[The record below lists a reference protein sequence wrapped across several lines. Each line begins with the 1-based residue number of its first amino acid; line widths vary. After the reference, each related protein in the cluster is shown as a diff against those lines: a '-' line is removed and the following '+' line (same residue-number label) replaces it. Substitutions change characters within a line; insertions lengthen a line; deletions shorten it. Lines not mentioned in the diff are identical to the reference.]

1 MGYFYCQKE
10 GGNEGWKL
18 ILDTDTST
26 ASEYMFKTILSLDTD
41 LGQDATREQIAD
53 TKYKGPLY
61 FDMDDAESPASTAKD
76 VVKLI
81 DSLSKL
87 DVEPSDLLVYAS
99 GGKGFH
105 VIVDE
110 RIFLVKPP
118 RAGIAMLP
126 AIYKEIAFKV
136 AVASMDF
143 AVYSGRKG
151 RMFRQA
157 NIQRPNN
164 LYKVQISIK
173 ELEEIADADVVDAE
187 QMYREICSAPRP
199 ETFPDVVFQAA
210 GLMALFD
217 ISKVSVTK
225 SAARRK
231 KIKPVV
237 LPKLLPSFDAM
248 LEGRGIKPDAGFH
261 QIALQVCVT
270 AHQQG
275 LSAKDLVEKAEGLIQ
290 SHDSDGYR
298 YNTPEKRRQE
308 LYRMWEYTYDN
319 PCYDY
324 SGKAISALLTHRAPD
339 LHGLEVEQDEIEQA
353 LLGGD
358 IEDIEGGEY
367 DHAGIIM
374 TRKGAFIVTEHG
386 PKQVTAVTFDNVTEL
401 LSTEKNQLS
410 VIEADV
416 YVGGRMKGRDAF
428 TLETFQSS
436 GNLNKLAS
444 SYGQIFN
451 GNDNQARGMYL
462 RMVEKARQKNQTMYV
477 IAREGLDYV
486 QIPFHE
492 DPEIKEGFLVWSD
505 SKQVVTQD
513 SVADK
518 ISLRFV
524 GWPDDRGQFQTDLGA
539 AEDLVPWL
547 QIGDNKE
554 EMRTFLKNL
563 LGCQKPST
571 IGKLLGWTT
580 ACHYR
585 MVFHRMYGQFPL
597 MHINGPGG
605 MGKCLRKGT
614 LVIMADGTRKKI
626 EDVAV
631 GEQLLGPDG
640 TVRNVLDL
648 GRGRE
653 VMYEVTPTKGKP
665 YYVNENHILSPK
677 RSGKGGCYLADGTHI
692 PATQQ
697 VLNVTVKTLLAS
709 APHVQDL
716 FRGYRSESVE
726 FIREQEALPIPAY
739 ILGVWLGDGDSSG
752 PSVTKPQGAMVEAWK
767 EYATSIGMRVSCYQ
781 SKGKCDKWAIVDSRH
796 GTNIVTKELMSLN
809 LINNK
814 HIPESYLYA
823 PAEERL
829 KLIAGLLDSDGHQTS
844 GGYDW
849 ISKCPKLAEDFVFL
863 CRSVGLAAYSSEVT
877 KGIKSTGFS
886 GKYYRVGV
894 SGDCERIPCLDKKAP
909 PRLINK
915 NHLVVGLK
923 FKRLEEEDYY
933 GVVLDGDHLF
943 LLGDFTVTHNTQ
955 MTLLFSAQ
963 HYYKEEAKMLSPTS
977 TLFAVANSI
986 SSSSSI
992 PLVLDEFKPSE
1003 MPQNVYDKF
1012 KLMMRDSYNCRT
1024 VERGGGSRDNADY
1037 RSTHRVELSAPV
1049 CFIAEAVESEP
1060 ALMERVVLLTLTKP
1074 DIIKTQ
1080 AFHKKF
1086 VYAQQH
1092 KHMLGIIGKFITAS
1106 TVKKYDKQTL
1116 DTEFTEV
1123 LNITRKEMMLQEGE
1137 IGLSTEEYRR
1147 KSTAK
1152 ERTVFNY
1159 AVARFGLQK
1168 FRAII
1173 KSIYEDE
1180 FEDLFQEMFETLT
1193 DSAVE
1198 VQEQTTPEWLKVMN
1212 TFAEMAVADELS
1224 PFHMKANREYAFVEF
1239 NGKACFEMSA
1249 SVAYF
1254 KYRLYCA
1261 ASRTRPLFPS
1271 VSAFSHTLNSLSA
1284 LEAKNHVGAL
1294 NSPSGSHLFSL
1305 EALRQAGFITPQA
1318 R

>member
-105 VIVDE
+105 VVVDE

-217 ISKVSVTK
+217 ISKASVTK

-605 MGKCLRKGT
+605 MGK
-614 LVIMADGTRKKI
+614 
-626 EDVAV
+626 
-631 GEQLLGPDG
+631 
-640 TVRNVLDL
+640 
-648 GRGRE
+648 
-653 VMYEVTPTKGKP
+653 
-665 YYVNENHILSPK
+665 
-677 RSGKGGCYLADGTHI
+677 
-692 PATQQ
+692 
-697 VLNVTVKTLLAS
+697 
-709 APHVQDL
+709 
-716 FRGYRSESVE
+716 
-726 FIREQEALPIPAY
+726 
-739 ILGVWLGDGDSSG
+739 
-752 PSVTKPQGAMVEAWK
+752 
-767 EYATSIGMRVSCYQ
+767 
-781 SKGKCDKWAIVDSRH
+781 
-796 GTNIVTKELMSLN
+796 
-809 LINNK
+809 
-814 HIPESYLYA
+814 
-823 PAEERL
+823 
-829 KLIAGLLDSDGHQTS
+829 
-844 GGYDW
+844 
-849 ISKCPKLAEDFVFL
+849 
-863 CRSVGLAAYSSEVT
+863 
-877 KGIKSTGFS
+877 
-886 GKYYRVGV
+886 
-894 SGDCERIPCLDKKAP
+894 
-909 PRLINK
+909 
-915 NHLVVGLK
+915 
-923 FKRLEEEDYY
+923 
-933 GVVLDGDHLF
+933 
-943 LLGDFTVTHNTQ
+943 TQ

>member
-126 AIYKEIAFKV
+126 AIYNEIAFKV

-605 MGKCLRKGT
+605 MGK
-614 LVIMADGTRKKI
+614 
-626 EDVAV
+626 
-631 GEQLLGPDG
+631 
-640 TVRNVLDL
+640 
-648 GRGRE
+648 
-653 VMYEVTPTKGKP
+653 
-665 YYVNENHILSPK
+665 
-677 RSGKGGCYLADGTHI
+677 
-692 PATQQ
+692 
-697 VLNVTVKTLLAS
+697 
-709 APHVQDL
+709 
-716 FRGYRSESVE
+716 
-726 FIREQEALPIPAY
+726 
-739 ILGVWLGDGDSSG
+739 
-752 PSVTKPQGAMVEAWK
+752 
-767 EYATSIGMRVSCYQ
+767 
-781 SKGKCDKWAIVDSRH
+781 
-796 GTNIVTKELMSLN
+796 
-809 LINNK
+809 
-814 HIPESYLYA
+814 
-823 PAEERL
+823 
-829 KLIAGLLDSDGHQTS
+829 
-844 GGYDW
+844 
-849 ISKCPKLAEDFVFL
+849 
-863 CRSVGLAAYSSEVT
+863 
-877 KGIKSTGFS
+877 
-886 GKYYRVGV
+886 
-894 SGDCERIPCLDKKAP
+894 
-909 PRLINK
+909 
-915 NHLVVGLK
+915 
-923 FKRLEEEDYY
+923 
-933 GVVLDGDHLF
+933 
-943 LLGDFTVTHNTQ
+943 TQ